1 VGDFADLEA
10 RIEWLSEQAASR
22 SDPGMLSDME
32 ATLSEG
38 YARALMAEARMK
50 QLDQRLHKLMEGR
63 EPGDAEQIRSVASER
78 RQIARRVERLRARLA
93 VMRDGFVALRV
104 AR

>member
-1 VGDFADLEA
+1 
-10 RIEWLSEQAASR
+10 
-22 SDPGMLSDME
+22 
-32 ATLSEG
+32 
-38 YARALMAEARMK
+38 MK

-78 RQIARRVERLRARLA
+78 RQIARRVERLRAGLA